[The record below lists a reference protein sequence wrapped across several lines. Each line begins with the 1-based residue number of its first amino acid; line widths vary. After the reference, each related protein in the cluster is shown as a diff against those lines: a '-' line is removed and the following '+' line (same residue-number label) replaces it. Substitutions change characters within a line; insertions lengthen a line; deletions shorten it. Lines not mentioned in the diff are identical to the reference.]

1 MDSLYSTMNQRIK
14 GKHLSFEERVII
26 QTRIKD
32 GFSLRAIAR
41 ELGCSPSTI
50 SYEVKRGTVS
60 LYHGKQS
67 RYKAD
72 HGQSVYQANR
82 YHCGRKSDFLKK
94 SDFIEYVNKHFSE
107 DDWSLDVCAN
117 RSLAIGEF
125 SSNQTVCT
133 RTLYNYVDQGLM
145 DSRNCDLPE
154 KLKRNTKIHRI
165 RKNKRKLGRSIEE
178 RPQEINDRKEFGH
191 WECDLVLG
199 NKTRDD
205 QVLLTLSERMS
216 REFLILRIP
225 DKTAAS
231 VMHAF
236 RTLQKQYSEHWND
249 IFKTITTDNGS
260 EFADL
265 ANLETLVYYAH
276 PYTSCDKD
284 ITALF
289 VGSYLK
295 VITSITILFKTSLIL
310 KPGAIHCR
318 ERS

>member
-32 GFSLRAIAR
+32 GFSFRAIAR

-107 DDWSLDVCAN
+107 DDWSLDICAN

-199 NKTRDD
+199 HKTRDD

-249 IFKTITTDNGS
+249 IFKT
-260 EFADL
+260 
-265 ANLETLVYYAH
+265 
-276 PYTSCDKD
+276 
-284 ITALF
+284 
-289 VGSYLK
+289 
-295 VITSITILFKTSLIL
+295 SLTL

>member
-41 ELGCSPSTI
+41 ELGCFPSTI
-50 SYEVKRGTVS
+50 SYDVKRGTVS
-60 LYHGKQS
+60 LYHGKQR

-145 DSRNCDLPE
+145 DIRNCDLPK
-154 KLKRNTKIHRI
+154 KLKCNTKIHRI

-191 WECDLVLG
+191 WKCDLVLG
-199 NKTRDD
+199 HKTRDD
-205 QVLLTLSERMS
+205 QVLLTLAERMS

-236 RTLQKQYSEHWND
+236 RTLPKQYSEHWND
-249 IFKTITTDNGS
+249 IFKTITTDDGS

-265 ANLETLVYYAH
+265 ANLEQVSKTLV
-276 PYTSCDKD
+276 
-284 ITALF
+284 
-289 VGSYLK
+289 
-295 VITSITILFKTSLIL
+295 
-310 KPGAIHCR
+310 
-318 ERS
+318 

>member
-1 MDSLYSTMNQRIK
+1 MDSLCFTMNQRIK

-60 LYHGKQS
+60 LYHGKQR

-82 YHCGRKSDFLKK
+82 YHCGRKSGFLKK

-107 DDWSLDVCAN
+107 DDWSLDVCVN

-199 NKTRDD
+199 HETRDD

-216 REFLILRIP
+216 REFLEHFKNNTASTGTTSSRQSLLIMARSSRI
-225 DKTAAS
+225 
-231 VMHAF
+231 
-236 RTLQKQYSEHWND
+236 
-249 IFKTITTDNGS
+249 
-260 EFADL
+260 
-265 ANLETLVYYAH
+265 
-276 PYTSCDKD
+276 
-284 ITALF
+284 
-289 VGSYLK
+289 
-295 VITSITILFKTSLIL
+295 
-310 KPGAIHCR
+310 
-318 ERS
+318 

>member
-14 GKHLSFEERVII
+14 GKHLSFKERVII

-41 ELGCSPSTI
+41 ELGCFPSTI

-60 LYHGKQS
+60 LYHGKQR

-107 DDWSLDVCAN
+107 DDWSLDVCVN

-145 DSRNCDLPE
+145 DIRNCDLPE

-178 RPQEINDRKEFGH
+178 RPQETTI
-191 WECDLVLG
+191 
-199 NKTRDD
+199 
-205 QVLLTLSERMS
+205 
-216 REFLILRIP
+216 

-236 RTLQKQYSEHWND
+236 RALQKQYSEHWND
-249 IFKTITTDNGS
+249 I
-260 EFADL
+260 
-265 ANLETLVYYAH
+265 
-276 PYTSCDKD
+276 
-284 ITALF
+284 
-289 VGSYLK
+289 
-295 VITSITILFKTSLIL
+295 FKTSLIL